1 RAHAYAADAADA
13 GQVREAVARA
23 AADLAL
29 YAAGKAAVAAFTRAL
44 ARELG
49 PRGITANVVHPGP
62 IDTDMNPAGTDQAAA
77 LVQMLAVPHYGE
89 PADIANMVAYLAGPQ
104 ARYVTGAELSVDGGY
119 AA

>member
-1 RAHAYAADAADA
+1 GAPTPTPPTRPMP
-13 GQVREAVARA
+13 GRSARPWP
-23 AADLAL
+23 
-29 YAAGKAAVAAFTRAL
+29 GPPPTC
-44 ARELG
+44 ELG